1 MEGLKYFMKLPIAQK
16 QLIGT
21 FAAIIFL
28 LLLMCI
34 TLPLFL
40 SSFFVNA
47 ALCLFRLTYR
57 SIIEFWFHGFRSGQN
72 GKGQYVKTCRSI
84 PSICRL
90 LFIILIR
97 KLIVRWQIHP

>member
-34 TLPLFL
+34 TLPLVL
-40 SSFFVNA
+40 SSLFVKA
-47 ALCLFRLTYR
+47 ALCLWLTYR

-72 GKGQYVKTCRSI
+72 GKGQYVQRVEVF
-84 PSICRL
+84 P
-90 LFIILIR
+90 LFVVYFSLYS
-97 KLIVRWQIHP
+97 